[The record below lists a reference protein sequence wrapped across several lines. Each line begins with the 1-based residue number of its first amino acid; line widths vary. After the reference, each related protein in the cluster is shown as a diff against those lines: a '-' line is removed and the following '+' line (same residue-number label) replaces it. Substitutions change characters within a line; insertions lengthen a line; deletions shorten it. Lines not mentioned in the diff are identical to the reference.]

1 MPSSLGVQ
9 FLYSVDKQQEF
20 RTLSIGII
28 AFVFFFPPVYMRGPK
43 NRDRLFEKKLS
54 LCLLIG

>member
-20 RTLSIGII
+20 RTLAIGIVAQSHLRTLQSTTIIGI
-28 AFVFFFPPVYMRGPK
+28 ACVWRTTKP
-43 NRDRLFEKKLS
+43 
-54 LCLLIG
+54 